1 MLINHPQAAISGR
14 LRHAHTMI
22 EVGHKRRANKI
33 RTRLAELPGPNDGID
48 SSPGDLLDI
57 RDGSLIWG
65 SKGNAVRG
73 GFPNAAAAPATVSGE
88 SFVTCHWE
96 SRSWEGGEG

>member
-1 MLINHPQAAISGR
+1 MLS
-14 LRHAHTMI
+14 
-22 EVGHKRRANKI
+22 
-33 RTRLAELPGPNDGID
+33 ID
-48 SSPGDLLDI
+48 SSPGQLLDI

-96 SRSWEGGEG
+96 SRSWEGGGRSRPASQETCRQPWSHAKMSVGEYRH

>member
-1 MLINHPQAAISGR
+1 
-14 LRHAHTMI
+14 MI
-22 EVGHKRRANKI
+22 EVGHKPPLRTKSVPEASANACDL
-33 RTRLAELPGPNDGID
+33 TMSID
-48 SSPGDLLDI
+48 SAPGKLLDI

-88 SFVTCHWE
+88 SFATCHWE
-96 SRSWEGGEG
+96 SRSWEGDEG